1 MNAAVVDA
9 SALVAVMFDE
19 PEAAPVRASVGGRL
33 IAPTLLRYEIANA
46 CVSRA
51 RRRPADAAHILRKH
65 QAVATLRI
73 DYVEP
78 DWAALLGLAQRWG
91 LTAYDAAYLQV
102 ALARAVPLVTL
113 DRQLAAAYDAV
124 TQEVP

>member
-1 MNAAVVDA
+1 MIAVVDA
-9 SALVAVMFDE
+9 SALVAVLFDE

-46 CVSRA
+46 CANRA
-51 RRRPADAAHILRKH
+51 RRRPADAASILRKH
-65 QAVATLRI
+65 KAAAAFRI

-102 ALARAVPLVTL
+102 ALAKRVPLITL
-113 DRQLAAAYDAV
+113 DRRLAAAFDNA
-124 TQEVP
+124 TA